1 MAFLILSG
9 LISLDSPTDSSCFVC
24 FSNEEKKYSD
34 KSCFTYVLTS
44 SEMNPGNETTGS
56 DFLLTTKK
64 YLHNIRCSE
73 HETRLHFQRC
83 WIRSIVN
90 FLKVLIEKLL
100 IKYFWKMKVWIRELE
115 MKWCSNRGNKWSHF
129 RTPLSKQWF
138 EFL

>member
-64 YLHNIRCSE
+64 YLDNIRCSE
-73 HETRLHFQRC
+73 VRTRNTVTF
-83 WIRSIVN
+83 SE
-90 FLKVLIEKLL
+90 VLNK
-100 IKYFWKMKVWIRELE
+100 KY
-115 MKWCSNRGNKWSHF
+115 C
-129 RTPLSKQWF
+129 
-138 EFL
+138 EFPKGVD